1 MNEDLTNCTLHGM
14 ETCWRLDFHFIRC
27 LSKCR
32 ISWLYYLHLI
42 KTQNNDERNTDL
54 IDSQWKAGLGTQR
67 SSAKQVL
74 IHIKSHE
81 LFIFFSFS
89 FISCVVICFR
99 VICFVLYVCMY
110 ASDFFFIQLIFLLA
124 IRKCF
129 FALEFNLLPALFSIR
144 HEYRL

>member
-1 MNEDLTNCTLHGM
+1 MNEDQTNCTLHGM
-14 ETCWRLDFHFIRC
+14 ETCWRFDFHFIRS

-54 IDSQWKAGLGTQR
+54 IDSQWNAGLGTQR

-81 LFIFFSFS
+81 LFIFFFFFFLFMCSNMFS
-89 FISCVVICFR
+89 CHLFR
-99 VICFVLYVCMY
+99 FVCMY
-110 ASDFFFIQLIFLLA
+110 VRERFFFFQLIFLLA